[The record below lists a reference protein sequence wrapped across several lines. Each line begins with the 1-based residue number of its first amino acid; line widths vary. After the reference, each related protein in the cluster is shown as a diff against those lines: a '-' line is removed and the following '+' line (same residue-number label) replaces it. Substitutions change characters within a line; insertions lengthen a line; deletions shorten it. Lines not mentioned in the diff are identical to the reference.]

1 MTFHW
6 ILFFTIVLVAN
17 LLMIATELLAI
28 PDSPSHTADVS
39 EHTDVRG
46 PERIERFGAIF
57 FFQAFLVLAII
68 ALIVYFVYFSQSSST
83 SYMAL
88 WIIGL
93 LAIAFPLFQVWS
105 MGGIGKEAHPNSFA
119 SKVINYLTI
128 PVTLLIAAIGTMVFV
143 FDSLALTAFLYPLL
157 LIALGIII
165 FGVMSAINRERK
177 PLKGE
182 QPLREIHH
190 GGGIRRTR

>member
-1 MTFHW
+1 
-6 ILFFTIVLVAN
+6 
-17 LLMIATELLAI
+17 
-28 PDSPSHTADVS
+28 
-39 EHTDVRG
+39 
-46 PERIERFGAIF
+46 
-57 FFQAFLVLAII
+57 
-68 ALIVYFVYFSQSSST
+68 
-83 SYMAL
+83 MAL